1 MDQVLSY
8 IIKIPLISPSQAHL
22 TTRLNNKTYYGLS
35 SSRGNFAKV
44 FAKASRKVKLIS
56 PEGEELEIEGN
67 EDCCILESAENAG
80 SELPYSCRSGTCGT
94 CCGKMVS
101 GKVDQS
107 LGSFLEEEQI
117 QKGYILTCIA
127 LPLED
132 CVVCTHKQTD
142 LIWVTHASLKLL

>member
-35 SSRGNFAKV
+35 SSRCNFVKV

-56 PEGEELEIEGN
+56 PEGEEHEIEGN

-80 SELPYSCRSGTCGT
+80 LELPYSCRSGTCGS

-107 LGSFLEEEQI
+107 LGSFLEEEHL

-142 LIWVTHASLKLL
+142 LI